1 MTRWIVRLT
10 LGFILGLVGLY
21 FQYQAMQGGD
31 GDVEGGGEAGVVEGE
46 GGAGAKAKE
55 KPRVKGVP
63 NDLMD
68 QIEKGQ
74 QSGGRS
80 RKGRRRD

>member
-1 MTRWIVRLT
+1 MPVSAAPGPLR
-10 LGFILGLVGLY
+10 FP
-21 FQYQAMQGGD
+21 
-31 GDVEGGGEAGVVEGE
+31 AGREEGE

>member
-21 FQYQAMQGGD
+21 FQYQAMQGD
-31 GDVEGGGEAGVVEGE
+31 GDVEGGGEAAAVDGRE
-46 GGAGAKAKE
+46 GGKK

-63 NDLMD
+63 NGLMD